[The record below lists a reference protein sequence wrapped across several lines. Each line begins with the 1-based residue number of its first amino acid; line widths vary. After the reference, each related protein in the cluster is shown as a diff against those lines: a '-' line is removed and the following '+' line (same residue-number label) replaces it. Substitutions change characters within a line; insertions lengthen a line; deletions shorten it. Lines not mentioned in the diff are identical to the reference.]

1 MSGTSTMSR
10 LVDAVVEQAGLR
22 PDTVDGADLIFG
34 TGAVRHMLC
43 LGRDKH
49 DRSAFGWT
57 VRAFDAELSRALTGF
72 GGIGVEIWR
81 PDRSPLGG
89 YSYPVPT
96 ARQPLD
102 PATLADLVEY
112 APAATSFVRDRAD
125 LGGLLLADGDV
136 HRGPV
141 WADLPP
147 NTAAARLAK
156 AVILARSAGDG
167 TLEEQALR
175 TLAER
180 GDRDVTWVPG
190 EPYLFRDA
198 VADWARKYAKVVG
211 VDLSDLTAKRRRR

>member
-1 MSGTSTMSR
+1 MSR

-22 PDTVDGADLIFG
+22 PDAVEGADLVFG
-34 TGAVRHMLC
+34 TGAVRHVLS
-43 LGRDKH
+43 LGLDKH
-49 DRSAFGWT
+49 DRFAFGWT
-57 VRAFDAELSRALTGF
+57 VRALDTELSPVLAGF

-89 YSYPVPT
+89 YSYPVPA

-102 PATLADLVEY
+102 AATLADLVEY
-112 APAATSFVRDRAD
+112 APAAVGFVQDRAD
-125 LGGLLLADGDV
+125 LGGILLADGDV

-141 WADLPP
+141 WAALPP

-167 TLEEQALR
+167 PLEEQALR
-175 TLAER
+175 MLAEQ
-180 GDRDVTWVPG
+180 GDRDITWVPG

-198 VADWARKYAKVVG
+198 VGDWARKYAKVVG
-211 VDLSDLTAKRRRR
+211 VDLSDLTRKRRRR